1 MPIEYDL
8 KFYIEVVEYDDD
20 EEEFFDDDE
29 GYFNLEEGC

>member
-8 KFYIEVVEYDDD
+8 KFYIEVVEYDD
-20 EEEFFDDDE
+20 EEEFFDDED